1 MLNNKN
7 FNYAGKWAV
16 GNLDKILFKEFKSG
30 DQQYLSLWI
39 QNKNIN
45 S

>member
-7 FNYAGKWAV
+7 FNYAGKWALD
-16 GNLDKILFKEFKSG
+16 NPDKILFKEFENG

-39 QNKNIN
+39 QNRNIN
-45 S
+45 Y